1 MKRMTSSLN
10 DAWNDTGRLA
20 YCGPIVVSAI
30 TGLPVSRIEHEISH
44 FRRTFEGH
52 EEAVARPGKV
62 KGTTFEELNEALR
75 RYDFTMDL
83 IESYEHL
90 ERKAQ
95 PSVWGWMQKPRQSW
109 SHHVLGI
116 RKGKQGHWIVIRGVK
131 LCDTFTD
138 GQWVFVTDGPH
149 KGVKI
154 DVVYK
159 VRRLHETAVPG
170 N

>member
-1 MKRMTSSLN
+1 MRRMTSSLN

-30 TGLPVSRIEHEISH
+30 SGLPVSRIEDEIVH
-44 FRRTFEGH
+44 FRRSFDGDVERKADGT
-52 EEAVARPGKV
+52 V
-62 KGTTFEELNEALR
+62 KGTTFEELNEALK
-75 RYDFTMDL
+75 RYDFTMEL
-83 IESYEHL
+83 VESYEHL

-95 PSVWGWMQKPRQSW
+95 PSVWAWMQKPRQSW
-109 SHHVLGI
+109 AHYVLGI

-159 VRRLHETAVPG
+159 VRRLHDMHVDAS
-170 N
+170 

>member
-1 MKRMTSSLN
+1 MTSSLN

-30 TGLPVSRIEHEISH
+30 TGLPVSKVENEITH
-44 FRRTFEGH
+44 FRKTFDDH
-52 EEAVARPGKV
+52 ADGKV
-62 KGTTFEELNEALR
+62 KGTTFDELDQALK

-83 IESYEHL
+83 VESYEHL

-95 PSVWGWMQKPRQSW
+95 PSVWAWMQRPRQSW
-109 SHHVLGI
+109 AHYVLGI

-138 GQWVFVTDGPH
+138 GSWVFVTDGPH

-154 DVVYK
+154 DCVYK
-159 VRRLHETAVPG
+159 VRRLHDISGAVRAS
-170 N
+170 